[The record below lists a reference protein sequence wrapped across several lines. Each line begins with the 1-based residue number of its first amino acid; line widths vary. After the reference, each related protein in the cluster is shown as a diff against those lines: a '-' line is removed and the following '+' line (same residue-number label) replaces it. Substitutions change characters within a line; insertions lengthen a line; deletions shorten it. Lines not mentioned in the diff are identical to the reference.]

1 MTVCAVQTG
10 AVAVAWILRYL
21 RSMDASHVAAVFA
34 LVALAASWASA
45 ELRARR
51 LAARLR
57 RAREE
62 RDRYRRWARAQDITR
77 LPGWEHMAGVMSRWS
92 DAVDDTDALASR
104 ED

>member
-10 AVAVAWILRYL
+10 AVAVAWILRYV
-21 RSMDASHVAAVFA
+21 RGMDAADLTSVLAVLTVSLMWAA
-34 LVALAASWASA
+34 A

-62 RDRYRRWARAQDITR
+62 RDRYRR
-77 LPGWEHMAGVMSRWS
+77 
-92 DAVDDTDALASR
+92 
-104 ED
+104 

>member
-1 MTVCAVQTG
+1 
-10 AVAVAWILRYL
+10 
-21 RSMDASHVAAVFA
+21 MDAADLISVLAVLTVSLMWAA
-34 LVALAASWASA
+34 A

-62 RDRYRRWARAQDITR
+62 RDRYRRWAWAQDITR

-92 DAVDDTDALASR
+92 DAVDDTDADTASP
-104 ED
+104 EA